1 MAIHIR
7 RREFVALLGGATVA
21 WLLAARAQ
29 QPSRVWRI
37 GILHGVPPEA
47 SLGVSAFR
55 QRIGELGYTEGQ
67 NSIIEYRWSDQMD
80 LLPALAAA
88 LTELKVDV
96 IVAGDGTRAKAAK
109 QATREIPIVVAV
121 FTDDPVA
128 AGLVDSLGHPGGNVT
143 GLALFA
149 PEMSAKRLELLR
161 DIVPRLTRVG
171 ILWTRQSVTHPALLR
186 AANQAAHQLGIDL
199 VQIEVSGP
207 NDIENAFDL
216 IMRERV
222 DAVAA
227 LQGVEFYRIRAR
239 IAELGL
245 KHRMPIITGEDG
257 FARLGG
263 LVQYGPSPTENWR
276 QAAHYLD
283 KIVKG
288 SKPAD
293 LPIAQPTI
301 IELIINLRTAKALGL
316 DVPLFLQ
323 QRADE
328 VIE

>member
-1 MAIHIR
+1 VK
-7 RREFVALLGGATVA
+7 RREFITLIGGA
-21 WLLAARAQ
+21 AAVCFGSALAQ
-29 QPSRVWRI
+29 QPDRVWRI
-37 GILHGVPPEA
+37 GILHGLPQEA
-47 SLGVSAFR
+47 STGVAAFR
-55 QRIGELGYTEGQ
+55 QRLSELGYLEGQ
-67 NSIIEYRWSDQMD
+67 NTAIEYRWSDQAD
-80 LLPALAAA
+80 RLSLLAAA
-88 LTELKVDV
+88 LTEMKVDI
-96 IVAGDGTRAKAAK
+96 IVVGDGTTAKAAK
-109 QATREIPIVVAV
+109 QATREIPIVAAV

-128 AGLVDSLGHPGGNVT
+128 AGLAVSLGHPGGNVT
-143 GLALFA
+143 GISLFA
-149 PEMSAKRLELLR
+149 PEMSGKRLELLR
-161 DIVPRLTRVG
+161 DIVPHLMRVAV
-171 ILWTRQSVTHPALLR
+171 LWTPQSAAHPALLR
-186 AANQAAHQLGIDL
+186 AAHQAAHELGIDL

-245 KHRMPIITGEDG
+245 MHRMPIITGEDG

-276 QAAHYLD
+276 QAANYLD
-283 KIVKG
+283 KILKG

>member
-1 MAIHIR
+1 MIGR
-7 RREFVALLGGATVA
+7 RKFITLLGGTAAA
-21 WLLAARAQ
+21 WPLVVHAQ

-37 GILHGVPPEA
+37 GILHGVPAEA
-47 SLGVSAFR
+47 SVGVLAFR
-55 QRIGELGYTEGQ
+55 QRLGELGYIEGQ

-96 IVAGDGTRAKAAK
+96 IVAGDGTRAKAAE

-128 AGLVDSLGHPGGNVT
+128 AGLIGSLGHPGGNIT

-171 ILWTRQSVTHPALLR
+171 ILWTRESVTHPALLS
-186 AANQAAHQLGIDL
+186 AVNQAAHQLGIDL
-199 VQIEVSGP
+199 VEIKVSDP
-207 NDIENAFDL
+207 NDIEHAFDVL
-216 IMRERV
+216 MRERV
-222 DAVAA
+222 GAVEA
-227 LQGVEFYRIRAR
+227 LQGIEFYRIRAR

-245 KHRMPIITGEDG
+245 KHRVPIITGEAG
-257 FARLGG
+257 FAQLGG

-276 QAAHYLD
+276 QAADYVD
-283 KIVKG
+283 KILKG

-293 LPIAQPTI
+293 LPVSQPTK
-301 IELIINLRTAKALGL
+301 IELVINLKTAKVLGIT
-316 DVPLFLQ
+316 VPPMLLA
-323 QRADE
+323 RADE

>member
-1 MAIHIR
+1 MMKR
-7 RREFVALLGGATVA
+7 RAFIMLLGGAAVA
-21 WLLAARAQ
+21 WPLAARAQ

-37 GILHGVPPEA
+37 GILHGVPAEA
-47 SLGVSAFR
+47 SVGVSAFR
-55 QRIGELGYTEGQ
+55 QRLGELGYVEGQ
-67 NSIIEYRWSDQMD
+67 TTQR
-80 LLPALAAA
+80 
-88 LTELKVDV
+88 V
-96 IVAGDGTRAKAAK
+96 
-109 QATREIPIVVAV
+109 PIVVAA

-128 AGLVDSLGHPGGNVT
+128 AGLIDSLGHPGGNVT

-161 DIVPRLTRVG
+161 DIVPHLRRVAV
-171 ILWTRQSVTHPALLR
+171 LWTGQSADHPALLR
-186 AANQAAHQLGIDL
+186 AADQAAHQLDIEL

-222 DAVAA
+222 GAVAA

-263 LVQYGPSPTENWR
+263 LVQYGPSLAEIWR
-276 QAAHYLD
+276 QAAEYVD
-283 KIVKG
+283 KILKG
-288 SKPAD
+288 SEPAD
-293 LPIAQPTI
+293 LPVQQPTK
-301 IELIINLRTAKALGL
+301 IELVINLKTARVL
-316 DVPLFLQ
+316 DIAVPPILLA
-323 QRADE
+323 RADE

>member
-1 MAIHIR
+1 VIGR
-7 RREFVALLGGATVA
+7 RKFITLLGGTAAA
-21 WLLAARAQ
+21 WPLVVHAQ

-37 GILHGVPPEA
+37 GILHGVPAEA
-47 SLGVSAFR
+47 SVGVLAFR
-55 QRIGELGYTEGQ
+55 QRLGELGYIEGQ

-96 IVAGDGTRAKAAK
+96 IVAGDGTRANAAE

-128 AGLVDSLGHPGGNVT
+128 AGLIGSLGHPGGNIT

-171 ILWTRQSVTHPALLR
+171 ILWTRESVTHPALLR

-199 VQIEVSGP
+199 VEIKVSDP
-207 NDIENAFDL
+207 NDIEHAFDVL
-216 IMRERV
+216 MRERV
-222 DAVAA
+222 GAVEA
-227 LQGVEFYRIRAR
+227 LQGIEFYRIRAR

-245 KHRMPIITGEDG
+245 KHRVPIITGEAG
-257 FARLGG
+257 FAQLGG

-276 QAAHYLD
+276 QAADYVD
-283 KIVKG
+283 KILKG

-293 LPIAQPTI
+293 LPVSQPTK
-301 IELIINLRTAKALGL
+301 IELVINLKTAKVLGVT
-316 DVPLFLQ
+316 VPPMLLA
-323 QRADE
+323 RADE

>member
-1 MAIHIR
+1 MNK
-7 RREFVALLGGATVA
+7 REFITLIGGA
-21 WLLAARAQ
+21 AAVCFGSALAQ
-29 QPSRVWRI
+29 QPDRVWRI
-37 GILHGVPPEA
+37 GILHGVPAEA

-55 QRIGELGYTEGQ
+55 QRLGELGYTERQ
-67 NSIIEYRWSDQMD
+67 NSIIEYRWSDQAD
-80 LLPALAAA
+80 RLSLLAAA
-88 LTELKVDV
+88 LTEMKVDI
-96 IVAGDGTRAKAAK
+96 IVVGDDTTAKAAK
-109 QATREIPIVVAV
+109 QVTREIPIVAAV

-128 AGLVDSLGHPGGNVT
+128 AGLAVSLGHPGGNVT
-143 GLALFA
+143 GISLFA
-149 PEMSAKRLELLR
+149 PEMSGKRLELLR
-161 DIVPRLTRVG
+161 DIVPHLMRVAV
-171 ILWTRQSVTHPALLR
+171 LWTPQSAAHPALLR
-186 AANQAAHQLGIDL
+186 AAHQAAHELGIDL

-245 KHRMPIITGEDG
+245 MHRMPIITGEDG

-276 QAAHYLD
+276 QAANYLD
-283 KIVKG
+283 KILKG

>member
-1 MAIHIR
+1 MKRRAFIR
-7 RREFVALLGGATVA
+7 LLGGATA
-21 WLLAARAQ
+21 WPLAARAQ
-29 QPSRVWRI
+29 QPSRVWQI
-37 GILHGVPPEA
+37 GILHGVPAEA
-47 SLGVSAFR
+47 SVAVRAFR
-55 QRIGELGYTEGQ
+55 QRLGELGYVEGQ

-80 LLPALAAA
+80 LIPALAAA

-186 AANQAAHQLGIDL
+186 AANQAALQLGIDS
-199 VQIEVSGP
+199 VEIEVANP
-207 NDIENAFDL
+207 NDLDHAFNL
-216 IMRERV
+216 IMGERV
-222 DAVAA
+222 GAVEA
-227 LQGVEFYRIRAR
+227 LQGIEFYRVRAR

-245 KHRMPIITGEDG
+245 KHRMPIIAGEVG
-257 FARLGG
+257 FAQLGG
-263 LVQYGPSPTENWR
+263 LVQYGPSPSENWR
-276 QAAHYLD
+276 QAADYVD
-283 KIVKG
+283 KILKG
-288 SKPAD
+288 SQPAD
-293 LPIAQPTI
+293 LLVSQPTK
-301 IELIINLRTAKALGL
+301 IELIINLKSARALGIT
-316 DVPLFLQ
+316 VPPMLLA
-323 QRADE
+323 RADE